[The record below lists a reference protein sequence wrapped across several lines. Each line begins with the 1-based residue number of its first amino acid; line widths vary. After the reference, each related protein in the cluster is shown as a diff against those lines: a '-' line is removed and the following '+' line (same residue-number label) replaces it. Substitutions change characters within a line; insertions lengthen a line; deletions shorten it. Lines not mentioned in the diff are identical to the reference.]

1 MGSAPLQPMSSIAT
15 TCQSKGFTDC
25 GKLDANYRTCA
36 IYNTLSE
43 NNDGSYEGGQKACR

>member
-1 MGSAPLQPMSSIAT
+1 MSSIAT

-25 GKLDANYRTCA
+25 GKLGANYRTCA

-43 NNDGSYEGGQKACR
+43 NNDGSYEGGQKACH